1 MAKSYFNHKHYQK
14 TNHKH
19 KHKHNQLF
27 LLEIEIKMVK
37 KMDLEYKN
45 GKMVVNIKEI
55 LYKMKQQDGE
65 YFIML
70 MEIFI
75 KDNFQ
80 KI

>member
-1 MAKSYFNHKHYQK
+1 MAKSYFNHKHYHK

-37 KMDLEYKN
+37 KMGLEFKN
-45 GKMVVNIKEI
+45 GKMGANIKEI
-55 LYKMKQQDGE
+55 LYKMKQLDGV

-70 MEIFI
+70 MEIYI